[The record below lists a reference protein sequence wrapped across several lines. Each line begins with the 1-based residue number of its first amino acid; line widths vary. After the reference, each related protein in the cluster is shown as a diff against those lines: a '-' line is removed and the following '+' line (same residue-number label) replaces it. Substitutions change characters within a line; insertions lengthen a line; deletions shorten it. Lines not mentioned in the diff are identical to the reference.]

1 MTTEISFSG
10 YDLSVITEISMIKV
24 TIKRNMRRVKSS
36 ESVWDRNWSSRLCIV
51 DVDFVEQS
59 GVEAEFLEGS
69 FFKKSNFLF
78 IRTEICAKFI
88 FFYHF

>member
-36 ESVWDRNWSSRLCIV
+36 ESVWDRNWNSRLRIV
-51 DVDFVEQS
+51 YVDFVEQS
-59 GVEAEFLEGS
+59 GVEAEFFEGS
-69 FFKKSNFLF
+69 FYKKSNFLF
-78 IRTEICAKFI
+78 IRTEIWAKFI
-88 FFYHF
+88 FC

>member
-36 ESVWDRNWSSRLCIV
+36 ESVWDRNCSSRLCIV
-51 DVDFVEQS
+51 YVDFVEQS

-78 IRTEICAKFI
+78 IRTEIWAKFI
-88 FFYHF
+88 FCYHF